1 MACESER
8 IKQTEMGIQQNRFL
22 LSLEL
27 VESAGTILQ
36 SPGLTQQDIDKAMEQ
51 MDQGL
56 RQAFEVD
63 SAFLKRLDI
72 RLPKL
77 YGEMFIPGVQNY
89 RLGVESSD
97 RAQQLEGLNLLRLW
111 GQFWA
116 TEKRNI
122 QNRLIELHEG

>member
-27 VESAGTILQ
+27 VDSAGTILQ

-63 SAFLKRLDI
+63 TEFLKQLDI

-77 YGEMFIPGVQNY
+77 YSEMFIPGVQSY

-97 RAQQLEGLNLLRLW
+97 RGEQIEGLNLLRLW
-111 GQFWA
+111 GQFWVA
-116 TEKRNI
+116 EKRNI
-122 QNRLIELHEG
+122 QNRLIELQGK